1 MVPTHKLFRHARRTI
16 SAAVVITTLL
26 GVVGVSGASADAAA
40 VQRVSPQATIVL
52 VHGAWADSASWDSV
66 VGRLQDRGYTVDVFP
81 TPLRSLA
88 GDTAALRTYLDAITG
103 PIVLVGHSYGGA
115 IVTDAAT
122 GDHHVKALVY
132 IDAFAPDLGENALSL
147 PGATSALAN
156 PDPTK
161 VFTFVPSTL
170 PPTAATDLYVLP
182 DVFRAAF
189 ANDIPRRQAAV
200 LAATQ
205 RPVTLGALSELSTEP
220 AWKTIPSWYQVGTI
234 DKVIIPAQQRMMA
247 RRAHSHTVE
256 VKASHLPMI
265 SQPAA
270 VARTI
275 ENAAYATT

>member
-1 MVPTHKLFRHARRTI
+1 MKTAGT
-16 SAAVVITTLL
+16 SAAVPARKVKTSLLALSSQCRWSTTMTT
-26 GVVGVSGASADAAA
+26 GCAAA
-40 VQRVSPQATIVL
+40 DMVSRFKAPCATRSGSGSGPASRANAVR
-52 VHGAWADSASWDSV
+52 SAERSIAGSV
-66 VGRLQDRGYTVDVFP
+66 R
-81 TPLRSLA
+81 
-88 GDTAALRTYLDAITG
+88 
-103 PIVLVGHSYGGA
+103 
-115 IVTDAAT
+115 
-122 GDHHVKALVY
+122 
-132 IDAFAPDLGENALSL
+132 N
-147 PGATSALAN
+147 
-156 PDPTK
+156 
-161 VFTFVPSTL
+161 L

-205 RPVTLGALSELSTEP
+205 RPVTLGALSEMSTEP

-256 VKASHLPMI
+256 VRASHLPMI